1 MATQIGIV
9 APYPDLAVLCQDV
22 CVELS
27 EPAEIGI
34 GDLAMGVDIAR
45 EMQDSGIDVI
55 ISRGGTALSIE
66 RAVEIPVVSIEVSPL
81 DIIRAVE
88 EARALANVIGVVGF
102 KNVIYGIDE
111 IAKILDVTLIP
122 IEIESAVEAES
133 KIHAAMA
140 DGLDVV
146 VGDAISTRTTSG
158 LGVRSVLI
166 HSGKDSIARSIAEAK
181 RVATVSQREKE
192 RAQELLAILDS
203 THEGIMGIDP
213 DGTIRFLN
221 PVSARMLGL
230 DAKNATGSRI
240 FDIIPEISVEK
251 LAKQEGAEI
260 GEVSKIGQSNVII
273 TQVPVTVNDEITGAV
288 ITLQDVTRIQQLEE
302 KVRKELRSKGHIAKY
317 TFEDINA
324 VSKPMKELID
334 RACRYSRVDSTILI
348 TGETG
353 TGKEL
358 FAQSI
363 HNESARRSF
372 PFVAINCAAMP
383 HTLLESELF
392 GYEEGAFTGA
402 RRGGKR
408 GLLEQAHK
416 GTLFLDEIGE
426 MPVQLQSRL
435 LRVLEEREMMRIAGD
450 RVIPVDIRVISATNS
465 NLRAATAKGSF
476 RKDLYYR
483 LNILELNIPPLRE
496 RKEDIGALAQE
507 FLLYYS
513 KRFGMPP
520 KRLTPDALQVLHAY
534 SWPGNAREL
543 KNVIERIA
551 IGVDRDIIRHQDA
564 FPLIHNFSS
573 DSGEKHAAKANE
585 ERRLA
590 PPGAGDYLLSVEQE
604 AIMKALEA
612 SGGNRTRAAEILG
625 ISRTTLWRKLKRMNR
640 QGNAD

>member
-1 MATQIGIV
+1 MAARIGIV
-9 APYPDLAVLCQDV
+9 APYPDLAVLCREV

-27 EPAEIGI
+27 EPAEIGV

-45 EMQDSGIDVI
+45 EMQSSGVDVI

-88 EARALANVIGVVGF
+88 EARVLANVIGVVGF

-111 IAKILDVTLIP
+111 IAKILGVTLIP
-122 IEIESAVEAES
+122 MEIESAVEVES
-133 KIHAAMA
+133 KIRSAMA

-146 VGDAISTRTTSG
+146 VGDSMSTRTTSR

-166 HSGKDSIARSIAEAK
+166 HSGKDAIARSIAEAK
-181 RVATVSQREKE
+181 RVAAVSQREKE
-192 RAQELLAILDS
+192 RAQELLAIIDS

-221 PVSARMLGL
+221 PLSARMLGL
-230 DAKNATGSRI
+230 DAKDAAGSRI
-240 FDIIPEISVEK
+240 SDIIPEISVGR

-260 GEVSKIGQSNVII
+260 EEVSKIGRSTVVI
-273 TQVPVTVNDEITGAV
+273 TQVPVKVNNEITGAV

-317 TFEDINA
+317 TFDDINA
-324 VSKPMKELID
+324 VSKPMKELIE
-334 RACRYSRVDSTILI
+334 RARRYARVDSTILI

-363 HNESARRSF
+363 HNESTRRSF

-450 RVIPVDIRVISATNS
+450 KVIPVDIRVISATNA
-465 NLRAATAKGSF
+465 NVRDATAQGSF

-507 FLLYYS
+507 LLLYYS
-513 KRFGMPP
+513 KKFGMPP
-520 KRLTPDALQVLHAY
+520 KRLAPDALQVLQVY
-534 SWPGNAREL
+534 SWPGNVREL

-551 IGVDRDIIRHQDA
+551 IGVDRDIVRHQDA
-564 FPLIHNFSS
+564 FSLIHHLSS
-573 DSGEKHAAKANE
+573 DSAEKDAANVHE
-585 ERRLA
+585 EQGPA
-590 PPGAGDYLLSVEQE
+590 SGTGDYLHAVEQK
-604 AIMKALEA
+604 AIMKALEETR
-612 SGGNRTRAAEILG
+612 GNRTRSAELLG
-625 ISRTTLWRKLKRMNR
+625 ISRTTLWRKLKRMEKT
-640 QGNAD
+640 